1 LTEITGLIAT
11 GVLIGIAILA
21 LKTGIGCGFASL
33 NRREVLYLASSYFLL
48 SIVMALL
55 VGIIPSDL
63 TEGILAAGVTMHLI
77 IAIGLI
83 LFGIHTKKEW
93 LSCGSDHSR
102 KTFLILSLPCPVC
115 VTATFLSCVI
125 LSNSLDVS
133 NFRIGLGL
141 GTIFFIGVTLSSFSI
156 STLATR
162 FGVKSPSA
170 LGTAM
175 IIFGL
180 FYLISPIII
189 PAYIQAQSFPS
200 VEIPFNLKE
209 TATSFFII
217 AFLILSGFFSHRFNR
232 STVKGGQ

>member
-1 LTEITGLIAT
+1 MTEITGLIAA
-11 GVLIGIAILA
+11 GILIGIAILS

-33 NRREVLYLASSYFLL
+33 NRREVLYLATSYLLL
-48 SIVMALL
+48 SVVMALL
-55 VGIIPSDL
+55 IEFIPLDL
-63 TEGILAAGVTMHLI
+63 KNEILAAGVTMHLV

-83 LFGIHTKKEW
+83 AFGIHTKKEW

-102 KTFLILSLPCPVC
+102 KTFLVLSLPCPIC
-115 VTATFLSCVI
+115 LTATFLSCVV
-125 LSNSLDVS
+125 LSNLLSLS
-133 NFRIGLGL
+133 NFKIGLVL

-175 IIFGL
+175 ILFGL
-180 FYLISPIII
+180 FYLISPIVV
-189 PAYIQAQSFPS
+189 PAYIQAQSLPS

-209 TATSFFII
+209 TMISSL
-217 AFLILSGFFSHRFNR
+217 LIVTLIVSGFFGDRMKLIPVR
-232 STVKGGQ
+232 RGE